1 MVVTMRLGPAQLI
14 VRTVCV
20 YNHLVIFERPQKVTT
35 TLMSCHEL
43 VSYFTHTAMTAVNR
57 IGYHR
62 RACSA
67 NYELKVSS
75 DLKAL
80 LCDAPGAA
88 ATRQPEIL
96 NFLIYSNF
104 VLAPK
109 LKLS

>member
-1 MVVTMRLGPAQLI
+1 MRLGPAQLI

-88 ATRQPEIL
+88 ATQGYATAL
-96 NFLIYSNF
+96 YSF
-104 VLAPK
+104 IESDK
-109 LKLS
+109 EG